1 MDDDYDRA
9 INYQEFQKAMRDYK
23 VELSEAEIQAV
34 FREIDRDGN
43 GKLSID
49 ELVRSIQVFSRQYKY
64 MFLENQN
71 PILKKK
77 N

>member
-23 VELSEAEIQAV
+23 VELSEIEIQAV

-49 ELVRSIQVFSRQYKY
+49 ELVRSIQV
-64 MFLENQN
+64 
-71 PILKKK
+71 I
-77 N
+77 